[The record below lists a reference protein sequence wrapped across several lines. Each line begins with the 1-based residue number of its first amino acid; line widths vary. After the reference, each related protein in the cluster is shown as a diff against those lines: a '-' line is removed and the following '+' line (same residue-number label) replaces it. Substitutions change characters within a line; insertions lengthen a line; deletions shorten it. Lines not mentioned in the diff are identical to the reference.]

1 MSYVF
6 PPEAFSRFNED
17 RFLNRCEKNFT
28 DIRNRYQ
35 LDEGKLMVLYQ
46 NSQLNELVRPVLK
59 GCTKDGIMEMAKS
72 MPEWKNK
79 DKIFGGGFP
88 FIPFISIDLLGSIS
102 PLETEMVEKISRLY
116 KEKCSLLYQ
125 EIKEIYA
132 EF

>member
-1 MSYVF
+1 MVEMSYVF

-35 LDEGKLMVLYQ
+35 LDEGKLTVLDQ
-46 NSQLNELVRPVLK
+46 NSQLNELVRLVLK

-79 DKIFGGGFP
+79 DRFLDVVFHLSVDP
-88 FIPFISIDLLGSIS
+88 FLGSIS

-125 EIKEIYA
+125 EIKEI
-132 EF
+132 